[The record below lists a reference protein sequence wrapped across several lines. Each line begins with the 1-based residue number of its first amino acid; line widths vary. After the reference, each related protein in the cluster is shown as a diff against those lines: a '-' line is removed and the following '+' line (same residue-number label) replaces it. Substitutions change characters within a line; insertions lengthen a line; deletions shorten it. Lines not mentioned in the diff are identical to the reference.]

1 MSTLS
6 RYTTAD
12 IPAILDNLYN
22 LDDWFTRIKTYPNT
36 MPSNYPP
43 YNVVKVDSSNVVIE
57 MAVAGFKREEL
68 EVTTEKN
75 ILTVS
80 STKVEEEDTR
90 DYAYRGLA
98 RRSFKKSWEISGD
111 SVVDH
116 VTYEDGILSIHI
128 KQIIPEEKMKKVYDI
143 K

>member
-6 RYTTAD
+6 RYTTSD
-12 IPAILDNLYN
+12 IPEILDSLYN
-22 LDDWFTRIKTYPNT
+22 LDNWFTPIKNYSTSMTP
-36 MPSNYPP
+36 NYPP
-43 YNVVKVDSSNVVIE
+43 YNVVKLDNSNVVIE
-57 MAVAGFKREEL
+57 MAVAGFKREDI

-80 STKVEEEDTR
+80 STKEEDNREYT
-90 DYAYRGLA
+90 YRGLA
-98 RRSFKKSWEISGD
+98 RRAFKKSWVLSED
-111 SVVDH
+111 SVVDD
-116 VTYEDGILSIHI
+116 VTYKDGILSVHI